1 MRSAGKCDLSL
12 YRQADGPIPTAKL
25 RLDMQKAM
33 QTDAAVFR
41 YKICI
46 QSKSPRRLMISRT
59 EKTLAEGVEK
69 VTQIYKDFDKVGIKD
84 RSMIWNS

>member
-1 MRSAGKCDLSL
+1 
-12 YRQADGPIPTAKL
+12 
-25 RLDMQKAM
+25 MQKAM
-33 QTDAAVFR
+33 QTDAAVF
-41 YKICI
+41 
-46 QSKSPRRLMISRT
+46 RT